1 MPRFNFFC
9 RPSKSVCRSCVTC
22 AVYRSVQ
29 QQQDVAS
36 CCVSYVAAR
45 VLRCEP
51 RQGRNRGCS
60 ACLWHSNV
68 RSMRKTRRPTPFSGL
83 LHTGTPTYK
92 TLSNHPPPQ
101 GCNFFAVNYMLTR
114 DALFTV
120 YTKPFRPV
128 HMVPFR
134 PLSGFSRSV
143 FRRTIGLGPAPVN
156 R

>member
-1 MPRFNFFC
+1 MRTTPRE
-9 RPSKSVCRSCVTC
+9 
-22 AVYRSVQ
+22 
-29 QQQDVAS
+29 
-36 CCVSYVAAR
+36 
-45 VLRCEP
+45 EP
-51 RQGRNRGCS
+51 RGLGVFVAFQCTEYAKNQAPLWS
-60 ACLWHSNV
+60 AAHRHPNIQDAL
-68 RSMRKTRRPTPFSGL
+68 KP
-83 LHTGTPTYK
+83 
-92 TLSNHPPPQ
+92 PPPQ

-128 HMVPFR
+128 HMLPFR